1 MNFFVGKSDNSFYFH
16 LYEEAN
22 GNLKTYE
29 AMGAQNILVKQEVFN
44 TPEGIQGIKAFGT
57 LTMLDPLSKKSNK
70 LYYVIV
76 LFKQNNGLQQVVVSK
91 LEEDEIASEIIDRI
105 IGSIELGK
113 AN

>member
-1 MNFFVGKSDNSFYFH
+1 M
-16 LYEEAN
+16 
-22 GNLKTYE
+22 
-29 AMGAQNILVKQEVFN
+29 
-44 TPEGIQGIKAFGT
+44 KAFGT

-91 LEEDEIASEIIDRI
+91 LEEDEIATEILERI
-105 IGSIELGK
+105 INSIELGK